1 MYVSEMI
8 CNSTEY
14 DFHSC
19 PTKGCNNENRV
30 AQALYI
36 VRRNSYGF
44 SRLIMAIPSFKLITP
59 GTGTG
64 TLLIEIGMLDILVSN
79 IMWRSYTRMFRFC
92 GLNLQFIICHPKTY
106 IFKILIYFSY
116 KMTTLMRWCHV
127 TTNQPIMFGVYPSYI
142 TMAYKEWLV
151 LYYC

>member
-79 IMWRSYTRMFRFC
+79 IM
-92 GLNLQFIICHPKTY
+92 
-106 IFKILIYFSY
+106 
-116 KMTTLMRWCHV
+116 
-127 TTNQPIMFGVYPSYI
+127 
-142 TMAYKEWLV
+142 
-151 LYYC
+151 